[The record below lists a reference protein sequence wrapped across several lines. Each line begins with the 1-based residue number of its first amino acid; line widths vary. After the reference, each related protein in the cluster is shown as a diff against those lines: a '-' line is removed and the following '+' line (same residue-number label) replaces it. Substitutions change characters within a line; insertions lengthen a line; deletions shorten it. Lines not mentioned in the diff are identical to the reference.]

1 MKNMKIR
8 DTKKR
13 TDNIRTTLL
22 FIFGHFRIKCA
33 QKIYVFISYIIKF
46 HISPLVKKGGRFL
59 ALPFSVPSFW
69 WGLTSFFQFS
79 LFGGDSPLFLVP
91 SFWWGLTS
99 F

>member
-1 MKNMKIR
+1 MY
-8 DTKKR
+8 
-13 TDNIRTTLL
+13 LL
-22 FIFGHFRIKCA
+22 IGLFR
-33 QKIYVFISYIIKF
+33 IKF